1 MDVIVFTQGN
11 QTIDYVCKDEY
22 LNQIPADR
30 EDTVCSSSKTVGTKA
45 ISAGVLPRYCII
57 HI

>member
-1 MDVIVFTQGN
+1 MDVIVFTEGN

-45 ISAGVLPRYCII
+45 IRRAYCRGTA
-57 HI
+57 